1 MAIDTAS
8 VAYVRTAD
16 APLLPPPAN
25 EAGVRGWLV
34 KNLFSSPFYSLLTIV
49 LFAFL
54 GWLVWDTVKWGLFDA
69 VWTGANREACTGEG
83 IGACWPLIWDKFP
96 QWMYGFYPIDQRWRP
111 NIVFLIGAVALAP
124 MLIPS
129 IGGKLWNALFLLI
142 AFPLITIILLSGG
155 NVNFLGQTYTS
166 VISLLLLAAIAVPVA
181 AYGLED
187 GLHRNRLGFIFG
199 GAALILWLAGFMI
212 DTPNVSIG
220 FARVEALPFF
230 STVLAF
236 LAGLVSI
243 KAAMLDSSGS
253 GRSALK
259 GWALL
264 GGGLLIAMLLLD
276 IDFGLEPVE
285 TSQWGGLLVT
295 LVVAVTGIVASLP
308 IGILL
313 ALGRRSKMPV
323 VRMFSIIFIEIWRGV
338 PLITVL
344 FMSSVM
350 LPLFL
355 PAGMNFDK
363 LLRAL
368 VGVAL
373 FSSAYM
379 AEVVRAGLQAIPRG
393 QYEGAQALGLSYW
406 QMMAKIILPQALKIS
421 IPNIVG
427 NFISLFKDTTLVS
440 IIGIFDLLG
449 IVQTG
454 LRDANW
460 ASAASAPT
468 GYFTVALIFWVFC
481 FGMSRYSMFIERRLA
496 TGHKR

>member
-1 MAIDTAS
+1 
-8 VAYVRTAD
+8 
-16 APLLPPPAN
+16 
-25 EAGVRGWLV
+25 
-34 KNLFSSPFYSLLTIV
+34 
-49 LFAFL
+49 
-54 GWLVWDTVKWGLFDA
+54 
-69 VWTGANREACTGEG
+69 
-83 IGACWPLIWDKFP
+83 
-96 QWMYGFYPIDQRWRP
+96 
-111 NIVFLIGAVALAP
+111 
-124 MLIPS
+124 
-129 IGGKLWNALFLLI
+129 
-142 AFPLITIILLSGG
+142 
-155 NVNFLGQTYTS
+155 
-166 VISLLLLAAIAVPVA
+166 
-181 AYGLED
+181 
-187 GLHRNRLGFIFG
+187 
-199 GAALILWLAGFMI
+199 
-212 DTPNVSIG
+212 
-220 FARVEALPFF
+220 
-230 STVLAF
+230 
-236 LAGLVSI
+236 
-243 KAAMLDSSGS
+243 
-253 GRSALK
+253 
-259 GWALL
+259 
-264 GGGLLIAMLLLD
+264 LLIAMFLLD

-323 VRMFSIIFIEIWRGV
+323 VRMFSIIFIELWRGV

-454 LRDANW
+454 LRDAKW

>member
-1 MAIDTAS
+1 
-8 VAYVRTAD
+8 
-16 APLLPPPAN
+16 
-25 EAGVRGWLV
+25 
-34 KNLFSSPFYSLLTIV
+34 
-49 LFAFL
+49 
-54 GWLVWDTVKWGLFDA
+54 
-69 VWTGANREACTGEG
+69 
-83 IGACWPLIWDKFP
+83 
-96 QWMYGFYPIDQRWRP
+96 
-111 NIVFLIGAVALAP
+111 
-124 MLIPS
+124 
-129 IGGKLWNALFLLI
+129 
-142 AFPLITIILLSGG
+142 
-155 NVNFLGQTYTS
+155 
-166 VISLLLLAAIAVPVA
+166 
-181 AYGLED
+181 
-187 GLHRNRLGFIFG
+187 
-199 GAALILWLAGFMI
+199 MI
-212 DTPNVSIG
+212 DTPNVSVG
-220 FARVEALPFF
+220 FARVEALPFL
-230 STVLAF
+230 STVLAL
-236 LAGLVSI
+236 LAGLASI
-243 KAAMLDSSGS
+243 KTAFADATGA
-253 GRSALK
+253 GRSALM
-259 GWALL
+259 GWVIIA
-264 GGGLLIAMLLLD
+264 GGLLLAMLLLD

-449 IVQTG
+449 IVQAG